1 MVTSA
6 DKSSRPPDP
15 APAPA
20 PAAREATPPREQAPA
35 SLLPAPSF
43 PILKSWG
50 SRRVLPCVSVDGKGE
65 IVGGGRRKTAEHD
78 EKKAGRRL
86 LDPEDDGDDDDPR
99 IEEVREKLLFHLR
112 EAADRMK
119 LVVPSFRIG
128 GMGETESDQ
137 LPEPEPEANPEQPS
151 SNASEEPPS
160 APRWNLRTRRRAPRS
175 PTGNHRHLS
184 GSLPGTREKTTAPRS
199 PPGTRE
205 KRAVRLRSEEQE
217 RAKRPKFS
225 VPLTKE
231 EIDEDLY
238 SMTGSRA
245 RRRPRRR
252 PRTVQ
257 KLLDVSFR
265 SPSPHRSIFSHLFAF
280 SYVLFLVRK
289 SEIHQFRSI
298 SFVSLSL
305 SPGSCLSEITA
316 DSYKVPDEK

>member
-15 APAPA
+15 APVPA
-20 PAAREATPPREQAPA
+20 PAAREATPPRAQAPPPA

-65 IVGGGRRKTAEHD
+65 IVGGGGRRKTAEHD
-78 EKKAGRRL
+78 EEKAGRRVPV
-86 LDPEDDGDDDDPR
+86 PEDDGDDPR
-99 IEEVREKLLFHLR
+99 IEEVREKLLLHLR

-119 LVVPSFRIG
+119 LAPFFRIG
-128 GMGETESDQ
+128 GMSETDSDPS
-137 LPEPEPEANPEQPS
+137 PEPEP
-151 SNASEEPPS
+151 SNAVEEPPA

-175 PTGNHRHLS
+175 PTENHRHVS
-184 GSLPGTREKTTAPRS
+184 GSLPATREKTTAPRSPTENHRHLCGS

-225 VPLTKE
+225 ISLTKE

-238 SMTGSRA
+238 SITGSRA

-257 KLLDVSFR
+257 KLLDS
-265 SPSPHRSIFSHLFAF
+265 LF
-280 SYVLFLVRK
+280 
-289 SEIHQFRSI
+289 
-298 SFVSLSL
+298 
-305 SPGSCLSEITA
+305 PGSCLSEITA